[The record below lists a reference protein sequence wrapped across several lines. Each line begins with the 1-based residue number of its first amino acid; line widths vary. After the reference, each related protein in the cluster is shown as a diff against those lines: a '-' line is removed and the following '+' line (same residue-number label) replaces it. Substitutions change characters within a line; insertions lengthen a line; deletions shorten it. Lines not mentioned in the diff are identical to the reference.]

1 MGRLPAAQRRE
12 QLLDVAAKLF
22 AERGYARTTTAQLAE
37 SAGVTEPIIYRH
49 FKSKRDLFVAL
60 IQRAGRET
68 LLTWKRHLRGA
79 GDPAE
84 RLRRLLGDNPMVRPE
99 GRDAYRVFLQA
110 ITEVDDEQIHAAL
123 ADHIKML
130 HAFFVEELIRAQSEH
145 KVTGRFP
152 ADLLAWMLIDLGLGY
167 GVLAAMRIEGHGK
180 ASDGQH
186 VQDAVTLL
194 LVGQPGARRRRIRP
208 PAASEKP
215 GPTTRKKPRPK
226 RPPTRGGAKDK
237 ETPGR

>member
-60 IQRAGRET
+60 IRRAGRET

-110 ITEVDDEQIHAAL
+110 ITEVDDEKIHEAL

-130 HAFFVEELIRAQSEH
+130 HAFFVEELIRAQGEH
-145 KVTGRFP
+145 KVTSKFP

-167 GVLAAMRIEGHGK
+167 GVLAAMRIEGHGR
-180 ASDGQH
+180 ATDGQH
-186 VQDAVTLL
+186 VQDAVTKL

-215 GPTTRKKPRPK
+215 GPTTRKTPRPK
-226 RPPTRGGAKDK
+226 RPPRRPKPKD
-237 ETPGR
+237 